1 MSFEPVLHLISDHH
15 RHRLPLLDALVEG
28 AAGGADVLQIRDKRA
43 PASETYELI
52 KTLQTAC
59 RNRGLA
65 PQLFVNDRVDVAL
78 ATPCDGVH
86 LASKSLPI
94 HAVRSIGQKSAWT
107 GIIGCS
113 VHSYDE
119 AMAAAAAGADYI
131 TFGHVYASES
141 HRDLAPRGLL
151 ELKRIVQAVKIPVLA
166 IGGIDVTN
174 VLPVLE
180 TGCSGV
186 AVIGSVLNAGDP
198 KQAAA
203 AIKEQMLKSSVLPR
217 YAFPS

>member
-1 MSFEPVLHLISDHH
+1 MSFETVLHLISDHH
-15 RHRLPLLDALVEG
+15 RHRLPLLDALLEG

-52 KTLQTAC
+52 KTLRTAC

-65 PQLFVNDRVDVAL
+65 PQLFVNDRVDVAI
-78 ATPCDGVH
+78 ATESGGVH

-94 HAVRSIGQKSAWT
+94 QAVRSLREKSAWS

-113 VHSYDE
+113 VHTYGE
-119 AMAAAAAGADYI
+119 ALAAADAGADYI

-151 ELKRIVQAVKIPVLA
+151 ELSRIVQAVDIPVLA
-166 IGGIDVTN
+166 IGGIDASN
-174 VLPVLE
+174 VLPVME

-186 AVIGSVLNAGDP
+186 AVIGAVLNDVAP

-203 AIKEQMLKSSVLPR
+203 AIKEQMLKSSVRPR
-217 YAFPS
+217 HPFPS